1 MPAPAERAPAGQ
13 APSAAGLT
21 DPSPTR
27 GQVAVIGHRGAP
39 YEARENTLASLRAAL
54 EAGADA
60 VEIDVRLT
68 ADRVPVLLHDATLE
82 RLWGHD
88 RPLSSLT
95 YGLVAELTA
104 GGVPTL
110 RDALALTAKYPSAR
124 ALIDLPDPAAAAAAV
139 TEVRESDAEARTYY
153 CGGGLSM
160 LAVRAADPAAE
171 LALSWCRTAPPRPE
185 LLARVRPRWLNYHFG
200 LVTRD
205 LVERAHADGYLFAAW
220 TIDTPRATRR
230 LKRAGVDAVT
240 TNRVAAIRAA
250 L

>member
-1 MPAPAERAPAGQ
+1 MSTGHATLA
-13 APSAAGLT
+13 SAAG
-21 DPSPTR
+21 R
-27 GQVAVIGHRGAP
+27 VAVIGHRGAP
-39 YEARENTLASLRAAL
+39 YDHRENTLASLRAAL

-60 VEIDVRLT
+60 VEVDVRLT
-68 ADRVPVLLHDATLE
+68 ADRVPVLLHDPTLE

-88 RPLSSLT
+88 RRLSSLT
-95 YGLVAELTA
+95 YAQVHEATA

-110 RDALALTAKYPSAR
+110 RDALALTAEYPSAR
-124 ALIDLPDPAAAAAAV
+124 TLVDLPDPAAAQAAV
-139 TEVRESDAEARTYY
+139 GEVRESGTADRAYY

-160 LAVRAADPAAE
+160 LAVRAADPTAE
-171 LALSWCRTAPPRPE
+171 LALSWSRTAPPRPE

-205 LVERAHADGYLFAAW
+205 LVERAHGAGYLCAAW
-220 TIDTPRATRR
+220 TTDTPRAARR

-240 TNRVAAIRAA
+240 TNRVAAVRPV

>member
-139 TEVRESDAEARTYY
+139 TEVRESDAEARAYY

-220 TIDTPRATRR
+220 TIDTPRATHR

>member
-1 MPAPAERAPAGQ
+1 M
-13 APSAAGLT
+13 
-21 DPSPTR
+21 
-27 GQVAVIGHRGAP
+27 AVIGHRGAP

-95 YGLVAELTA
+95 YGQAAELTA

-124 ALIDLPDPAAAAAAV
+124 ALIDLPDPAAASAAV
-139 TEVRESDAEARTYY
+139 TEVRESDAEARAYY

-200 LVTRD
+200 LVNRD
-205 LVERAHADGYLFAAW
+205 LVEWAHGDGYLFAAW
-220 TIDTPRATRR
+220 TTDTPRATRC